1 MDLLNR
7 DVSPLVV
14 LMSEVRPGIGSRYGP
29 VPAVT
34 AYELSEVMVR
44 YVRPVGREVKP

>member
-7 DVSPLVV
+7 DASPLVA

-34 AYELSEVMVR
+34 AYELSEVTGH
-44 YVRPVGREVKP
+44 YL

>member
-7 DVSPLVV
+7 DASPLVV
-14 LMSEVRPGIGSRYGP
+14 LMSEVRPGIGSRYRP

-34 AYELSEVMVR
+34 AYELSEVMGH
-44 YVRPVGREVKP
+44 YLW